1 MAVTAPPP
9 PRARNRRPQRARS
22 YRGALIVLAVVVV
35 LAAGAAGA
43 VYAFSGVTLTGDAS
57 ALARIHLQL
66 FAGSVRSIH
75 ATASD
80 GRAVPLV
87 VSHGTLTPRTAVA
100 PGERISISVVVRRPG
115 WASWALGNE
124 RRETL
129 SVETPV
135 ATIANRWVTAADG
148 RATVRFDTP
157 VDRVSAHGARIAGRA
172 VSLPARRPAGS
183 ASVRAAARPWE
194 TLGPP
199 AHVTWFPPATGP
211 VVLASPGPGAHVDP
225 LGPIR
230 LTFSQPVSKVLG
242 SSEPTLVPHVA
253 GRWTTA
259 DTHTIVFH
267 PSGTGAPFDSTVSVR
282 LPTSVHVVG
291 TAKSLK
297 LRVAPAS
304 FLRLQQLLAQEG
316 YLPLVWNADGAD
328 VPQTMR
334 AELAAAV
341 DPPQGRF
348 RWRYPNTP
356 PELKGMWSAGQ
367 PNEIV
372 RGAVMM
378 FQHEHNLVVDGIA
391 GPKVWHAVL
400 ADAAAGRRHGG
411 GYSYVYVHRNVP
423 QKLTLW
429 HDGTVIL
436 TSPGNTGVP
445 AAPTALGT
453 WPVFEHIPV
462 GRMSGT
468 NPDGSHYD
476 DPGIRWI
483 SYFHGGE
490 ALHAFNRAS
499 FGTPQSLGCVELP
512 LDSAAKVWPYTPI
525 GTLVT
530 IEN

>member
-1 MAVTAPPP
+1 
-9 PRARNRRPQRARS
+9 
-22 YRGALIVLAVVVV
+22 
-35 LAAGAAGA
+35 
-43 VYAFSGVTLTGDAS
+43 
-57 ALARIHLQL
+57 
-66 FAGSVRSIH
+66 
-75 ATASD
+75 
-80 GRAVPLV
+80 
-87 VSHGTLTPRTAVA
+87 
-100 PGERISISVVVRRPG
+100 
-115 WASWALGNE
+115 
-124 RRETL
+124 
-129 SVETPV
+129 
-135 ATIANRWVTAADG
+135 
-148 RATVRFDTP
+148 
-157 VDRVSAHGARIAGRA
+157 
-172 VSLPARRPAGS
+172 
-183 ASVRAAARPWE
+183 
-194 TLGPP
+194 
-199 AHVTWFPPATGP
+199 
-211 VVLASPGPGAHVDP
+211 VLASPGPGARIDP
-225 LGPIR
+225 LQPIR

-242 SSEPTLVPHVA
+242 SDEPTLVPHVA
-253 GRWTTA
+253 GRWATV

-267 PSGTGAPFDSTVSVR
+267 PSGAGAPFDSTVSVR
-282 LPTSVHVVG
+282 FPASLLVAGATGAAAHS
-291 TAKSLK
+291 AKSLK
-297 LRVAPAS
+297 LDVAPAS

-334 AELAAAV
+334 AELASAV

-348 RWRYPNTP
+348 LWRYPNTP
-356 PELKGMWSAGQ
+356 TELKSMWSVGQ

-378 FQHEHNLVVDGIA
+378 FQHEHHLTVDGIA
-391 GPKVWHAVL
+391 GPNVWRAVL
-400 ADAAAGRRHGG
+400 ADAAAGKRHSG

-429 HDGTVIL
+429 HNGKVIL

-445 AAPTALGT
+445 AAPTPLGT

-512 LDSAAKVWPYTPI
+512 LASAAKVWPYTPI